1 MDDLER
7 RFLDLCLRFLASNK
21 IETPIGV
28 LSGKS
33 KVSLPIPNKVI
44 HEVVAATGRNKHPD
58 VRKAIEDD
66 RFELV
71 IEYLVPGLQ
80 VTISSLFTG
89 PFQIFSWDYDN
100 YDTRVYSNKACISLM
115 TPIIEKHMALD
126 LLAGI

>member
-7 RFLDLCLRFLASNK
+7 RFLDLCQRFLSSNK

-33 KVSLPIPNKVI
+33 KVSLPIPNRI
-44 HEVVAATGRNKHPD
+44 IQEATAWTGHVKSPEA
-58 VRKAIEDD
+58 RKAIEDD

-80 VTISSLFTG
+80 VTICSLFNS

-100 YDTRVYSNKACISLM
+100 YDTRVYSDKALIALM
-115 TPIIEKHMALD
+115 TPRIEQHLALD